1 MMHRQGSSKHQTTTM
16 AALAI
21 AAVLLL
27 LQASPLTAMA
37 TPPSSIEDACRGAA
51 ERHPGI
57 SYAHCV
63 SSLSAD
69 ARARDAADLH
79 ALAAL
84 ATRISI
90 EHATTTLSKLDGMN
104 EAEPS
109 PRARARLAHCLDLY
123 GAAADV
129 LRDALDNI
137 RAGVYGRALEQ
148 IAAAGGAA
156 EKCEDVWKGEEK
168 AKVPV
173 ARHDR
178 EYGRMAVVALGL
190 TSGVA

>member
-51 ERHPGI
+51 E
-57 SYAHCV
+57 
-63 SSLSAD
+63 
-69 ARARDAADLH
+69 
-79 ALAAL
+79 
-84 ATRISI
+84 
-90 EHATTTLSKLDGMN
+90 
-104 EAEPS
+104 
-109 PRARARLAHCLDLY
+109 
-123 GAAADV
+123 
-129 LRDALDNI
+129 
-137 RAGVYGRALEQ
+137 
-148 IAAAGGAA
+148 
-156 EKCEDVWKGEEK
+156 KCEDVWKGEEK

-190 TSGVA
+190 TSGIA